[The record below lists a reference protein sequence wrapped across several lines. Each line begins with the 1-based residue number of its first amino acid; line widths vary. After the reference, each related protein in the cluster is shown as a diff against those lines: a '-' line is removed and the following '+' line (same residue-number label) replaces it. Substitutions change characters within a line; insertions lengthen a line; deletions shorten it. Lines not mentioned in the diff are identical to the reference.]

1 MMWAILRAMPGEFG
15 AGKKY
20 DRQHE
25 NGAGH
30 DHHPRRGLIE
40 PSVLC

>member
-1 MMWAILRAMPGEFG
+1 MMRAILRPVPGEFG
-15 AGKKY
+15 TGEKD